1 MISFTSN
8 QTYDLSRVPWFLAG
22 MSFEFGR
29 LSPFMLARWRADFV
43 INVSAVIVGIVG
55 HNGIV

>member
-1 MISFTSN
+1 
-8 QTYDLSRVPWFLAG
+8 

-29 LSPFMLARWRADFV
+29 LSPFILARWRADCV

-55 HNGIV
+55 HNGIF